1 MSYNK
6 NKNKK
11 KKKSTSLSRS
21 PQLFLGDASETI
33 EKHLLATAQVQHTGL
48 STADLLNLKNDGT
61 YLNAIRLAVTTGDP
75 AGVGPEL
82 MYYLTYQDPRDVPL
96 QAHTDNH
103 QSRGYLPVEL
113 VLIGD
118 KALLQE
124 RMELT
129 RQALKAKGLPCRNFT
144 LHDFDPDKI
153 QATSQGHISVL
164 DVPLN
169 VPAKAGVLDS
179 ANAPYVLK
187 TLDKAIELCQ
197 QNICYG
203 IVTAPISKS
212 AICDSGL
219 HFTGHTEYL
228 QEKTNTKEVVM
239 MLGCPELN
247 VALVTTHLPLKD
259 ISAAITEE
267 KLTDIITVLH
277 KDLKE
282 RMGFAQPAI
291 YVCGLNPHAG
301 ENGTL
306 GTEEKDV
313 IIPVLKKLRQQGMDL
328 RGPLPADT
336 IFQQKYLDNAAA
348 ILAMYHDQ
356 GLPVLKYIGFKNGYN
371 TTLGLPFIRTSVDH
385 GTALDLAG
393 KGVVNFGSLLSA
405 VSLAVFMAKQAIDNG
420 TIKLKDAR
428 SGFNGPTLDD
438 IM

>member
-21 PQLFLGDASETI
+21 PQLFPGDASETI

-96 QAHTDNH
+96 QAHTDN
-103 QSRGYLPVEL
+103 
-113 VLIGD
+113 
-118 KALLQE
+118 
-124 RMELT
+124 
-129 RQALKAKGLPCRNFT
+129 LKAKGLPCRNFT

-313 IIPVLKKLRQQGMDL
+313 IIPVLEKLRQQGMDL

-428 SGFNGPTLDD
+428 SEFNGPTLDD